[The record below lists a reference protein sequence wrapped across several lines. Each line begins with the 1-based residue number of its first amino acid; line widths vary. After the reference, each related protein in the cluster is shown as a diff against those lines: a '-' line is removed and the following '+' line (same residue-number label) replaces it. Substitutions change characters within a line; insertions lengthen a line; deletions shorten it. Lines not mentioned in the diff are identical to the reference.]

1 MSAIR
6 FNGIECALLI
16 LDLSRF
22 LAPNRPG
29 GFAAKSKR
37 GARSAPATSAE
48 SALGDDR

>member
-6 FNGIECALLI
+6 FHGIECALLI

-22 LAPNRPG
+22 LTPNRPG
-29 GFAAKSKR
+29 GFAAKSTKGTQR
-37 GARSAPATSAE
+37 VPGTSAE